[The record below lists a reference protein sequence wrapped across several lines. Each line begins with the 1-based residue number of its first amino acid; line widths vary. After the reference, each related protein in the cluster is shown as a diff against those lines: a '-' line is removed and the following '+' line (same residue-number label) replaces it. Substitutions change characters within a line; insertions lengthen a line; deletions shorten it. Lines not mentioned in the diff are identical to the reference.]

1 MLRYLKR
8 MLAFRKRQH
17 ASRQRAVFA
26 FGVRECERL
35 EERNLLAASNVF
47 ASGVSPLDADSGQ
60 ITGTLWNDVD
70 GDGIRSNADTGLS
83 GWSVFL
89 DSNRNGLYEIGEFAQ
104 TTDASGFYTFNEVPV
119 GAYVLSAQLAEGWDI
134 TTAHDAVRTESE
146 ASSASAHLASPDPVS
161 SDSAFASEHVPGQL
175 IVKLTDATLA
185 DPFVL
190 TALRDKQLRLGHETL
205 NVMQSGLELWDV
217 GPDLMTPYI
226 LWSDDPRIA
235 FIEPNYTFTI
245 AETVPDDEQ
254 FENMWALDNTGQ
266 TGGLIDADIDAPEA
280 WDLQTGST
288 DVVIGVI
295 DSGIDYTHPDLAG
308 NIWTNPGEIAGN
320 GIDDDDNGYI
330 DDIHGW
336 DFSSGDADP
345 LDGHGHGTHVAGTI
359 AAAGNNEIGVAGVN
373 WNAKLMPLRF
383 LNDAGSGS
391 IYHALRALE
400 YATMMGAQIT
410 NNSWIGGNYSS
421 SMQFAI
427 DQANAAGSIYVVC
440 AGNDRND
447 NDSTPTYP
455 ASFLGDNVITVAA
468 TTHADNLSSFSNFGE
483 ESVDLGA
490 PGSSILSTKSGGG
503 YTTKSGTSMATPH
516 VAGVASLLLSKRP
529 DLAPVEVRQAIL
541 QGTDSV
547 ESLSG
552 KTVSGGRLNAYGA
565 LMEVAPANGQF
576 VDVQASIS
584 VGTHFGIYS
593 STANPHT
600 LVAILDN
607 GDEGFTQSGFTYQ
620 SNSLVAAAYG
630 GDNHNMRGGS
640 GTASW
645 TFTGLADGEY
655 LVAATWFHK
664 YDNVYNTLDA
674 PFTIHDSNSTLL
686 GSAIV
691 DQSNAPSEFASDGT
705 NWDTLA
711 TVNVTGGSLTVDLSA
726 GSNSN
731 RYSVADAIRIE
742 STVTVLPSLTL
753 SIANLSISEAAGP
766 AATTATVTRSDTSGN
781 LTVHL
786 ATDDTSEATVPSTV
800 IIPAGA
806 TSTTFD
812 IDAIDDTDN
821 DGTQTVLITAAAS
834 GYTGTSDAIEVT
846 DNEVAFVAILDDGDA
861 GFSQDGFTHQSNSLV
876 AAAYGGDN
884 HNMRGGSG
892 TASWTFTGL
901 ADGEYLV
908 AATWFHKY
916 DNVYNTLDAPFTI
929 HDSNST
935 LLGSAIV
942 DQSNAPSEFASD
954 GTNWDTLATV
964 NVTGGSLTV
973 DLSAGSNS
981 NRYSVADAIRI
992 ERLGSNAADRHAADL
1007 LFCDY
1012 RTW

>member
-1 MLRYLKR
+1 MLQFLKR
-8 MLAFRKRQH
+8 MLLSRKGMH
-17 ASRQRAVFA
+17 ASSYRAVFT

-35 EERNLLAASNVF
+35 EKRNLLAANNVF
-47 ASGVSPLDADSGQ
+47 TSGVSPIDADSAQ
-60 ITGTLWNDVD
+60 ITGTLWNDID

-83 GWSVFL
+83 GWSIFL
-89 DSNRNGLYEIGEFAQ
+89 DSNRNGLYELGELTE
-104 TTDASGFYTFNEVPV
+104 TTDASGFYAFSEIPV
-119 GAYVLSAQLAEGWDI
+119 GEYVISAQLAEGWGI
-134 TTAHDAVRTESE
+134 TTAHDAVRTDAE
-146 ASSASAHLASPDPVS
+146 ASSASARPTAPDPVS
-161 SDSAFASEHVPGQL
+161 SDNVFVTKHVPGQL
-175 IVKLTDATLA
+175 IVQLTDATLA

-190 TALRDKQLRLGHETL
+190 TELRDQQQRLGQETL
-205 NVMQSGLELWDV
+205 HITQSGLELWNV
-217 GPDLMTPYI
+217 GPDITAAYT
-226 LWSDDPRIA
+226 LWADDPRIA
-235 FIEPNYTFTI
+235 FIEPNYTFTV
-245 AETVPDDEQ
+245 ADTVPDDER

-280 WDLQTGST
+280 WDLQTGNT

-295 DSGIDYTHPDLAG
+295 DSGIDYTHPDLAE

-345 LDGHGHGTHVAGTI
+345 MDGHGHGTHVAGTI

-391 IYHALRALE
+391 IYQALRALE

-410 NNSWIGGNYSS
+410 NNSWIGENYSS
-421 SMQFAI
+421 STQIAI

-447 NDSTPTYP
+447 NDNAPVYP
-455 ASFLGDNVITVAA
+455 ASYLGDNVITVAA

-490 PGSSILSTKSGGG
+490 PGSSILSTKPGGG

-584 VGTHFGIYS
+584 VETQFGVYNA
-593 STANPHT
+593 TAIPHAF
-600 LVAILDN
+600 VAILDD
-607 GDEGFTQSGFTYQ
+607 GDAGFSQDGFTHQ
-620 SNSLVAAAYG
+620 SNNLVAAAYG

-655 LVAATWFHK
+655 QVAATWLHK

-674 PFTIHDSNSTLL
+674 PFTIHDSSGTLL

-691 DQSNAPSEFASDGT
+691 DQSNAPSGFASDGT

-711 TVNVTGGSLTVDLSA
+711 TVNVTGGMLTVNLSA

-742 STVTVLPSLTL
+742 GSLTPAL
-753 SIANLSISEAAGP
+753 TLAIADTSFPEAAGP
-766 AATTATVTRSDTSGN
+766 AATTATVTRSDTIGD

-834 GYTGTSDAIEVT
+834 GVHRD
-846 DNEVAFVAILDDGDA
+846 F
-861 GFSQDGFTHQSNSLV
+861 
-876 AAAYGGDN
+876 
-884 HNMRGGSG
+884 
-892 TASWTFTGL
+892 
-901 ADGEYLV
+901 
-908 AATWFHKY
+908 
-916 DNVYNTLDAPFTI
+916 
-929 HDSNST
+929 
-935 LLGSAIV
+935 
-942 DQSNAPSEFASD
+942 
-954 GTNWDTLATV
+954 
-964 NVTGGSLTV
+964 
-973 DLSAGSNS
+973 
-981 NRYSVADAIRI
+981 
-992 ERLGSNAADRHAADL
+992 
-1007 LFCDY
+1007 
-1012 RTW
+1012 

>member
-1 MLRYLKR
+1 M
-8 MLAFRKRQH
+8 
-17 ASRQRAVFA
+17 
-26 FGVRECERL
+26 
-35 EERNLLAASNVF
+35 
-47 ASGVSPLDADSGQ
+47 
-60 ITGTLWNDVD
+60 
-70 GDGIRSNADTGLS
+70 RSNADTGLS
-83 GWSVFL
+83 GWSIFL
-89 DSNRNGLYEIGEFAQ
+89 DSNRNGLHEIGELTE
-104 TTDASGFYTFNEVPV
+104 TTDASGFYAFSEIPV
-119 GAYVLSAQLAEGWDI
+119 GEYVLSAQLAEGWGI

-161 SDSAFASEHVPGQL
+161 SDNVFATKHVPGQL
-175 IVKLTDATLA
+175 IVQLTDATLA

-190 TALRDKQLRLGHETL
+190 TALRDQQQRLGQETL
-205 NVMQSGLELWDV
+205 HIMQSGLELWNV
-217 GPDLMTPYI
+217 GPDITAAYT
-226 LWSDDPRIA
+226 LWADDPRIA
-235 FIEPNYTFTI
+235 FIEPNYTFTV
-245 AETVPDDEQ
+245 ADTVPDDER

-280 WDLQTGST
+280 WDLQTGNT

-295 DSGIDYTHPDLAG
+295 DSGIDYTHPDLAE

-383 LNDAGSGS
+383 LNNAGSGS

-410 NNSWIGGNYSS
+410 NNSWIGDNYSS
-421 SMQFAI
+421 LTQIAI

-440 AGNDRND
+440 AGNDPND

-455 ASFLGDNVITVAA
+455 ASYLGDNVITVAA
-468 TTHADNLSSFSNFGE
+468 TTHTDALSSFSNYGE
-483 ESVDLGA
+483 SSVDLGA

-607 GDEGFTQSGFTYQ
+607 GDEGFTQSGFAYQ

-640 GTASW
+640 GSANW
-645 TFTGLADGEY
+645 TFTGLEDGEY
-655 LVAATWFHK
+655 QVAATWLHK
-664 YDNVYNTLDA
+664 YDNA
-674 PFTIHDSNSTLL
+674 
-686 GSAIV
+686 
-691 DQSNAPSEFASDGT
+691 
-705 NWDTLA
+705 
-711 TVNVTGGSLTVDLSA
+711 
-726 GSNSN
+726 
-731 RYSVADAIRIE
+731 
-742 STVTVLPSLTL
+742 
-753 SIANLSISEAAGP
+753 
-766 AATTATVTRSDTSGN
+766 
-781 LTVHL
+781 
-786 ATDDTSEATVPSTV
+786 
-800 IIPAGA
+800 
-806 TSTTFD
+806 
-812 IDAIDDTDN
+812 
-821 DGTQTVLITAAAS
+821 
-834 GYTGTSDAIEVT
+834 
-846 DNEVAFVAILDDGDA
+846 
-861 GFSQDGFTHQSNSLV
+861 
-876 AAAYGGDN
+876 
-884 HNMRGGSG
+884 
-892 TASWTFTGL
+892 
-901 ADGEYLV
+901 
-908 AATWFHKY
+908 
-916 DNVYNTLDAPFTI
+916 
-929 HDSNST
+929 
-935 LLGSAIV
+935 
-942 DQSNAPSEFASD
+942 
-954 GTNWDTLATV
+954 
-964 NVTGGSLTV
+964 
-973 DLSAGSNS
+973 
-981 NRYSVADAIRI
+981 
-992 ERLGSNAADRHAADL
+992 
-1007 LFCDY
+1007 
-1012 RTW
+1012 